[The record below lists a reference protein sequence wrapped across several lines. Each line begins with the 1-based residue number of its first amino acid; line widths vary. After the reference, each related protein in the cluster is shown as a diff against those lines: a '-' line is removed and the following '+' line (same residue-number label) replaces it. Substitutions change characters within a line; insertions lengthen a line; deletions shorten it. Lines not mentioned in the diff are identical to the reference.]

1 MKVKL
6 RLERIVPVKLGSKL
20 PATES
25 EARIEIVP
33 LIDIMFFLL
42 ASFML
47 VSLSLVH
54 LRTVKVALPTATTG
68 TPDAAR
74 HAVDVTID
82 KAGGV
87 FVDHRPARVGQLAG
101 LLTAARQADA
111 QVRVIISGDRSAR
124 HGDVLDVLDAVR
136 AAGIDRVAF
145 DVKAAR

>member
-1 MKVKL
+1 M
-6 RLERIVPVKLGSKL
+6 PVRLGSKL
-20 PATES
+20 PAAEP

-68 TPDAAR
+68 TPDVAK
-74 HAVDVTID
+74 HAVDVSVD
-82 KAGGV
+82 RAGRV
-87 FVDHRPARVGQLAG
+87 FVDHRPTPAGQLR
-101 LLTAARQADA
+101 AALAAAKRADPKL
-111 QVRVIISGDRSAR
+111 RVIISGDRAAT

-136 AAGIDRVAF
+136 LAGIDQVAF
-145 DVKAAR
+145 DVKPAH

>member
-1 MKVKL
+1 M
-6 RLERIVPVKLGSKL
+6 PVKLGSKL
-20 PATES
+20 PPPES

-54 LRTVKVALPTATTG
+54 LRTMKVALPTATTG

-74 HAVDVTID
+74 HAIDVSVDA
-82 KAGGV
+82 AGRV
-87 FVDHRPARVGQLAG
+87 FVDRRPARAGQLVAA
-101 LLTAARQADA
+101 LSAARRADP
-111 QVRVIISGDRSAR
+111 QLRVIISGDRAAR

-136 AAGIDRVAF
+136 VAGIDRVAF
-145 DVKAAR
+145 DVKPPH

>member
-1 MKVKL
+1 M
-6 RLERIVPVKLGSKL
+6 ESDMPVKLGSRL
-20 PATES
+20 PAA
-25 EARIEIVP
+25 EAEVRIEIVP

-42 ASFML
+42 AAFML

-74 HAVDVTID
+74 HAVDVTVD

-87 FVDHRPARVGQLAG
+87 FLDREPARAGQLAG
-101 LLTAARQADA
+101 LLSAVRRADP
-111 QVRVIISGDRSAR
+111 QVRVIISGDRAAR
-124 HGDVLDVLDAVR
+124 HGDVLDVLNAVR
-136 AAGIDRVAF
+136 AAGIERVAF

>member
-1 MKVKL
+1 M
-6 RLERIVPVKLGSKL
+6 PVKLGSKL
-20 PATES
+20 PTPEL

-68 TPDAAR
+68 TPDAAK
-74 HAVDVTID
+74 HALDVSVDPS
-82 KAGGV
+82 GGV
-87 FVDHRPARVGQLAG
+87 FVDRKPTRAGQLPG
-101 LLTAARQADA
+101 VLSAARRADP
-111 QVRVIISGDRSAR
+111 QLRVIISGDRAAR

-145 DVKAAR
+145 DVQPAH

>member
-1 MKVKL
+1 M
-6 RLERIVPVKLGSKL
+6 PVKLGSKL
-20 PATES
+20 PAAEA

-54 LRTVKVALPTATTG
+54 LRTVKVALPTTTTG

-74 HAVDVTID
+74 HAVDVSVD
-82 KAGGV
+82 AAGGV
-87 FVDHRPARVGQLAG
+87 FVDRRPARADELPDI
-101 LLTAARQADA
+101 LSTARRADP
-111 QVRVIISGDRSAR
+111 QVRVVISGDRAAR

-145 DVKAAR
+145 AVTHVRRGDHP